1 MRPLTV
7 SHVAVEHTPGHP
19 SAATVHFE
27 GGIRLC
33 GIQVWPAR
41 HGPLVLFPIGNGDSS
56 PLVLTPL
63 LRSIVVQAVI
73 AQWRLTRQELA
84 RLAA

>member
-7 SHVAVEHTPGHP
+7 SHVIVEHTPGHP
-19 SAATVHFE
+19 SSAQVLFQ
-27 GGIRLC
+27 GGIGLS

-41 HGPLVLFPIGNGDSS
+41 HGPLVLFPIGSANSS

-63 LRSIVVQAVI
+63 LRNLVVQAVV
-73 AQWRLTRQELA
+73 AQWRRTRQELA
-84 RLAA
+84 RIAA

>member
-7 SHVAVEHTPGHP
+7 SHVDVEHTPGHP

-41 HGPLVLFPIGNGDSS
+41 HGPLVLFPIGTGNTS
-56 PLVLTPL
+56 PLSLTPV
-63 LRSIVVQAVI
+63 LRNLVVQAVV
-73 AQWRLTRQELA
+73 AKWRQTRQELT
-84 RLAA
+84 RIAA